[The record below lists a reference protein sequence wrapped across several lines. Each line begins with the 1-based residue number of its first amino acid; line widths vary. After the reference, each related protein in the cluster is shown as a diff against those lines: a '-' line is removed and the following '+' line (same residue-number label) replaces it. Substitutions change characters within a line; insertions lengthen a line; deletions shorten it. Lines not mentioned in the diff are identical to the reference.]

1 MSDTPES
8 SEFQDADSMS
18 PTDVESIESDQSTP
32 TPEEGYYDFEFESA
46 RGHPTMGAASH
57 MSPSVGAAAV
67 AALQRNGGFNTNS
80 ALSRRGSAAR
90 AMMSTRSARDD
101 SVDVSVDA
109 EVVSTYVEAS
119 ERVANSRRLTAAQQP
134 AKAKAALK
142 GVEELKQEVTMD
154 EHIISVNELC
164 QRLETSLERGLT
176 SEQHAARLARDGA
189 NVLTPPKQ
197 VPGWIKLGKHLF
209 FGFSGL
215 LWIGA
220 ILCFIAYGIDQK
232 LIDNAYLGGVLLLV
246 VLITAF
252 FAYYQEGQA
261 SKAMEGFAKM
271 VPDAAVV
278 LRDGNKTRVEASDL
292 VVGDI
297 VEVKGGDKIPA
308 DIRIIESNN
317 FKVDNSSLTGE
328 SEAQTRSAEF
338 TNDNPLETKNLSF
351 FASFAVDGV
360 ATGIVVNTGD
370 RTVIGR
376 IASLVLHT
384 KQVQTPLAREINR
397 FIRIISI
404 VALIIGITFL
414 VISLLIGYDVLTAIV
429 FVIGIVV
436 ANVPEGLLA
445 TVTVSLTL
453 TAKRMA
459 NKNVLVKSLQ
469 SVETLGS
476 TSTICSDKTGTL
488 TQNKMT
494 ASHLAYGNAIYS
506 NDTGT
511 SGSYDIND
519 PTCRSLM
526 RVAALCNR
534 ATFADDAV
542 VQAAG
547 RTATRITVQE
557 WRTIGDASESAL
569 IKLVHV
575 NRDIYEWREANRKIA
590 EVPFNSTNKYQISI
604 HESEDAES
612 MGRLLLVMKGAPERI
627 IGRCTTQVINGTEV
641 KLGKTGRK
649 AFDEAYA
656 DLAKR
661 GERVLGFCHLWLDA
675 KQYTKKFAFDVDNP
689 NFPTE
694 GLVFDGLIS
703 LIDPP
708 RESVPEAVRNCQ
720 SAGIQVIMV
729 TGDHPLTAES
739 IARQVGIIQSETANE
754 IAESRGCSVLDVPVG
769 DARAI
774 VIHGELLRDMSEEQ
788 LDEVLKHQEIVFA
801 RTSPQQ
807 KLRIVEG
814 CQRRGDIVAV
824 TGDGVNDSPALKKA
838 DIGIAM
844 GIAGSDVSK
853 EAAKMIL
860 QDDDFSSI
868 VKGVEEGRLVFDN
881 LKKSIAYTVSSNIPE
896 IVPFLAFI
904 VLRIPLALTTFLV
917 LCIDIGT
924 DMLPAISL
932 AYEEAESDIMMR
944 RPRNAK
950 HDKLVNIRLV
960 GFAYFIVGIA
970 QLMSGFF
977 SFFVVIMSEL
987 RVHPLEL
994 IGTEHGNSDTSYG
1007 FSGQVPFDMWLGGRF
1022 VPQPERVDA
1031 LHRGQSAYLLSIVI
1045 VQWADLLI
1053 CKTRKLSL
1061 FQQGMRNRVLW
1072 LGLFVETL
1080 VAVLLIY
1087 VPFLQDVFNT
1097 LDLDAIYWLSPLPFA
1112 FLIFGYDEIRKAIL
1126 RRNRGTGFPAWV
1138 TRMTYY

>member
-1 MSDTPES
+1 
-8 SEFQDADSMS
+8 
-18 PTDVESIESDQSTP
+18 
-32 TPEEGYYDFEFESA
+32 
-46 RGHPTMGAASH
+46 
-57 MSPSVGAAAV
+57 
-67 AALQRNGGFNTNS
+67 
-80 ALSRRGSAAR
+80 
-90 AMMSTRSARDD
+90 
-101 SVDVSVDA
+101 
-109 EVVSTYVEAS
+109 
-119 ERVANSRRLTAAQQP
+119 
-134 AKAKAALK
+134 
-142 GVEELKQEVTMD
+142 
-154 EHIISVNELC
+154 
-164 QRLETSLERGLT
+164 
-176 SEQHAARLARDGA
+176 
-189 NVLTPPKQ
+189 
-197 VPGWIKLGKHLF
+197 
-209 FGFSGL
+209 
-215 LWIGA
+215 
-220 ILCFIAYGIDQK
+220 
-232 LIDNAYLGGVLLLV
+232 
-246 VLITAF
+246 
-252 FAYYQEGQA
+252 
-261 SKAMEGFAKM
+261 
-271 VPDAAVV
+271 
-278 LRDGNKTRVEASDL
+278 
-292 VVGDI
+292 
-297 VEVKGGDKIPA
+297 
-308 DIRIIESNN
+308 
-317 FKVDNSSLTGE
+317 
-328 SEAQTRSAEF
+328 
-338 TNDNPLETKNLSF
+338 
-351 FASFAVDGV
+351 
-360 ATGIVVNTGD
+360 
-370 RTVIGR
+370 
-376 IASLVLHT
+376 
-384 KQVQTPLAREINR
+384 
-397 FIRIISI
+397 
-404 VALIIGITFL
+404 
-414 VISLLIGYDVLTAIV
+414 
-429 FVIGIVV
+429 
-436 ANVPEGLLA
+436 
-445 TVTVSLTL
+445 
-453 TAKRMA
+453 
-459 NKNVLVKSLQ
+459 
-469 SVETLGS
+469 
-476 TSTICSDKTGTL
+476 
-488 TQNKMT
+488 
-494 ASHLAYGNAIYS
+494 
-506 NDTGT
+506 
-511 SGSYDIND
+511 
-519 PTCRSLM
+519 
-526 RVAALCNR
+526 
-534 ATFADDAV
+534 
-542 VQAAG
+542 
-547 RTATRITVQE
+547 VQE

-575 NRDIYEWREANRKIA
+575 NRDIYEWREANPKVA

-604 HESEDAES
+604 HESEDPEAA
-612 MGRLLLVMKGAPERI
+612 GRLLLVMKGAPERI
-627 IGRCTTQVINGTEV
+627 IGRCTSQMIDGVE
-641 KLGKTGRK
+641 KPLGKRAARRSTTPTPISPSAASACSASATSGSTPRSS
-649 AFDEAYA
+649 
-656 DLAKR
+656 R
-661 GERVLGFCHLWLDA
+661 RR
-675 KQYTKKFAFDVDNP
+675 TSSTSTTP

-694 GLVFDGLIS
+694 GLVYDGLIS

-729 TGDHPLTAES
+729 TGDHPLTAEA
-739 IARQVGIIQSETANE
+739 IARQVGIIHSETANE
-754 IAESRGCSVLDVPVG
+754 IAERRGCGVLDVPCG
-769 DARAI
+769 EAKAI

-788 LDEVLKHQEIVFA
+788 LDEVLKHSEIVFA

-944 RPRNAK
+944 RPRDAK

-977 SFFVVIMSEL
+977 SFFVVIMTEL

-1022 VPQPERVDA
+1022 VPQAERVDA
-1031 LHRGQSAYLLSIVI
+1031 LHRGQSAYLLSIVM

-1072 LGLFVETL
+1072 LGLIVETV

-1112 FLIFGYDEIRKAIL
+1112 LLIFSYDEIRKFIL
-1126 RRNRGTGFPAWV
+1126 RRNRGYGFPAWV

>member
-1 MSDTPES
+1 MSGDDASMHSSSFEDAQSHDLES
-8 SEFQDADSMS
+8 SAS
-18 PTDVESIESDQSTP
+18 V

-46 RGHPTMGAASH
+46 RSGRPAAHSQQ
-57 MSPSVGAAAV
+57 MSAGSSVV
-67 AALQRNGGFNTNS
+67 AALQRGGGNAHAS
-80 ALSRRGSAAR
+80 GLSRRGSAAV
-90 AMMSTRSARDD
+90 AMQSTRSARAD
-101 SVDVSVDA
+101 SVDLSVDA
-109 EVVSTYVEAS
+109 EVISLYVEAS
-119 ERVANSRRLTAAQQP
+119 ERVANSRRLTAQHEP

-154 EHIISVNELC
+154 EHIIPVEELC
-164 QRLETSLERGLT
+164 SRLDTTVARGLT
-176 SEQHAARLARDGA
+176 SAQHKERLARHGR
-189 NVLTPPKQ
+189 NILTPPKQ
-197 VPGWIKLGKHLF
+197 VPGWVKLGKHLF

-220 ILCFIAYGIDQK
+220 ILCFIAYGIDQR
-232 LIDNAYLGGVLLLV
+232 LVDNAWLGGVLLLV

-278 LRDGNKTRVEASDL
+278 LRDGNKIRVEAAEL

-308 DIRIIESNN
+308 DIRIVESNN

-351 FASFAVDGV
+351 FTSFAVDGV

-376 IASLVLHT
+376 IASLVLNT
-384 KQVQTPLAREINR
+384 KAVPTPLAREINR

-404 VALIIGITFL
+404 VALIIGLTFL
-414 VISLLIGYDVLTAIV
+414 IISLLIGYDALTAIV

-459 NKNVLVKSLQ
+459 TKNVLVKSLQ

-494 ASHLAYGNAIYS
+494 VSHLAYGNAIFS
-506 NDTGT
+506 NDPGT
-511 SGSYDIND
+511 AGSYDIQD
-519 PTCRSLM
+519 PTCRALV

-534 ATFADDAV
+534 ATFADDDV
-542 VQAAG
+542 VQAAAG
-547 RTATRITVQE
+547 QATRLTVQE

-575 NRDIYEWREANRKIA
+575 NRDIYEWREANPKVA

-604 HESEDAES
+604 HESEDPEAA
-612 MGRLLLVMKGAPERI
+612 GRLLLVMKGAPERI
-627 IGRCTTQVINGTEV
+627 IGRCTSQMIDGVE
-641 KLGKTGRK
+641 KPLGKQGRK
-649 AFDEAYA
+649 AFDDAYA

-675 KQYTKKFAFDVDNP
+675 KKFPPTFEFDADTP

-694 GLVFDGLIS
+694 GLVYDGLIS

-729 TGDHPLTAES
+729 TGDHPLTAEA
-739 IARQVGIIQSETANE
+739 IARQVGIIHSETANE
-754 IAESRGCSVLDVPVG
+754 IAERRGCGVLDVPCG
-769 DARAI
+769 EAKAI

-788 LDEVLKHQEIVFA
+788 LDEVLKHSEIVFA

-944 RPRNAK
+944 RPRDAK

-977 SFFVVIMSEL
+977 SFFVVIMTEL

-1022 VPQPERVDA
+1022 VPQAERVDA
-1031 LHRGQSAYLLSIVI
+1031 LHRGQSAYLLSIVM

-1072 LGLFVETL
+1072 LGLIVETV

-1112 FLIFGYDEIRKAIL
+1112 LLIFSYDEIRKFIL
-1126 RRNRGTGFPAWV
+1126 RRNRGYGFPAWV